1 MKKILIPV
9 DFSET
14 SKNAARYGVKLAA
27 SVPGTSVILYNMYK
41 KIIPGSDGTPL
52 SDADL
57 SRQIILKNAMNNL
70 KNDLEVI
77 SDVPIDYV
85 AEEGGTLVDNVVKY
99 VKNQGIDW
107 IVMGITGS
115 TRLEQVLFGSNAL
128 EMVHSGVCPVIIV
141 PPKAEFEKIEN
152 ILLASDFKNV
162 EATTPVAQIKKL
174 LDFFKPKFHIVNID
188 HEHYVE
194 LTDEYKAERAKL
206 EEMFKD
212 YNPEFSFIR
221 LFDFLE
227 AISIFSEDKNID
239 LIITVPRS
247 HNFLTRLFRTS
258 NTKSLAYHSHIPL
271 AAILS

>member
-27 SVPGTSVILYNMYK
+27 SIPGASVILYNMYK

-57 SRQIILKNAMNNL
+57 SRQIILKNAMDSL
-70 KNDLEVI
+70 KEELSGEV
-77 SDVPIDYV
+77 DVNIETV
-85 AEEGGTLVDNVVKY
+85 AEDGSSLVENVSRY
-99 VKNQGIDW
+99 VKNHGIDW
-107 IVMGITGS
+107 IVMGITGA
-115 TRLEQVLFGSNAL
+115 TRLEQILFGSNAL

-152 ILLASDFKNV
+152 ILLASDFKDV
-162 EATTPVAQIKKL
+162 VKTTPEAQIKKL
-174 LDFFKPKFHIVNID
+174 LDAFKPKFHIVNID

-247 HNFLTRLFRTS
+247 HNFLTKLFRTS
-258 NTKSLAYHSHIPL
+258 NTKALAYHSHIPI